1 MGWQTDEPSKVT
13 FFNLRVE
20 PALVEGVQVMN
31 DVHKLGSVE
40 DIVSSMLD
48 IGTDEAAHPIVGD
61 HHRREY
67 FQLAKG
73 LKGGECKEDELFA
86 DVERTFSIVRF

>member
-1 MGWQTDEPSKVT
+1 
-13 FFNLRVE
+13 
-20 PALVEGVQVMN
+20 MN

-67 FQLAKG
+67 FQLTKG